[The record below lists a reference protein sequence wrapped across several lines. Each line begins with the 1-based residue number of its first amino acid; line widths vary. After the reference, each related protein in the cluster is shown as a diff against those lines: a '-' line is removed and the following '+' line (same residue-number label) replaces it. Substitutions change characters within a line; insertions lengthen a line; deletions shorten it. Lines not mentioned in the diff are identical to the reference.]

1 MDRAFFEHALLLALR
16 HIEIGHRNVAR
27 QREIVAELGR
37 DGYDTT
43 LARDLLANF
52 EELQLIH
59 IADRDRVLQKL
70 TLLAG
75 VASRG

>member
-1 MDRAFFEHALLLALR
+1 MDRAFFEHALLLALQ

-37 DGYDTT
+37 DGHDTT

-59 IADRDRVLQKL
+59 MADRDRVLQKL
-70 TLLAG
+70 NLRAD
-75 VASRG
+75 VAARE